1 MRRLRVRSNSSSHEK
16 MAKNWAICI
25 GINEYHN
32 LPSLNFAVRDADK
45 MRDWFVDEAGFEK
58 DHVYLFTDNSPQ
70 IADASKPYPSQPNY
84 ATLIRFLNNR
94 FKKPFLAAGD
104 NLWFF
109 FSGHGLRHAE
119 RDYLMLSDSSADVEL
134 IERTSIPL
142 SYVTERLRL
151 CGADNVV
158 IVQDACRNELKDKGV
173 GIGKEHQAGVITFA
187 SCSPGERSYE
197 IESLQQGAFTY
208 ALLEAL
214 RLEGEGNCATVERLY
229 QRLRHRVAEINQLHK
244 KPRQTP
250 YAIVEPAT
258 KYHLILLPKQATLRD
273 IDALKMDAQEAEL
286 EKDLQLAE
294 QIWTRV
300 LAVSPADNQALKALR
315 RIWQE
320 PQGQPS
326 NQNKSADDKSPPQP
340 SKSAEVKPPM
350 QPPSKS
356 LEVKSSPKPI
366 ETKTVQPNQQSNLK
380 TFEFEVAK
388 VQIRLEG
395 GILDFGASKKVSI
408 STSHKKAEYFVE
420 ELGNGITL
428 EMVSI
433 PAGSFMMGSPETEKE
448 SGDRERPQHQVNVPT
463 FFMGKYQVTQAQ
475 WRQVAA
481 LPQVKTELNP
491 DPAYFKGDRR
501 PVERV
506 SWLEAREFCARL
518 SDHSGREYRLPSEA
532 EWEYAC
538 RAGTTT
544 PFHFGETITP
554 KLVNND
560 GNYPYGDAPKG
571 EYRKQTTDV
580 GCFPANSFGLYDMH
594 GNVWEWCADDWHGN
608 YERAPTDA
616 SIWMNDIKN
625 YEAPETKKLLR
636 GGSWSSNAQS
646 CRSACRNYGTARFQ
660 NHRIGFRVVCVLR

>member
-1 MRRLRVRSNSSSHEK
+1 

-32 LPSLNFAVRDADK
+32 LPSLNFAVRDAEK

-58 DHVYLFTDNSPQ
+58 DHVYLFTDNSPP
-70 IADASKPYPSQPNY
+70 IADMSKPYPSQPTY
-84 ATLIRFLNNR
+84 ATLLRFLENR
-94 FKKPFLAAGD
+94 FKKRFLEAGD

-109 FSGHGLRHAE
+109 FSGHGLRHSE
-119 RDYLMLSDSSADVEL
+119 RDYLMLTDSSASERL
-134 IERTSIPL
+134 IERTAIPL
-142 SYVTERLRL
+142 IYVTERLRL

-173 GIGKEHQAGVITFA
+173 GIGEEHQAGVITFA
-187 SCSPGERSYE
+187 SCSPAERSYE

-229 QRLRHRVAEINQLHK
+229 QRLRYRVAEINQLHK

-286 EKDLQLAE
+286 ERDLQLAE

-300 LAVSPADNQALKALR
+300 LAVSPADNQALKALK
-315 RIWQE
+315 RIW
-320 PQGQPS
+320 GQSPS
-326 NQNKSADDKSPPQP
+326 P
-340 SKSAEVKPPM
+340 SKSQQALY
-350 QPPSKS
+350 QSQSSSKS
-356 LEVKSSPKPI
+356 VALP
-366 ETKTVQPNQQSNLK
+366 
-380 TFEFEVAK
+380 TFEFEVVSVNAK
-388 VQIRLEG
+388 GKEVKREKRWAKYI
-395 GILDFGASKKVSI
+395 
-408 STSHKKAEYFVE
+408 AEN
-420 ELGNGITL
+420 LGDGVTL

-433 PAGSFMMGSPETEKE
+433 PAGSFMMGSPETEKN
-448 SGDRERPQHQVNVPT
+448 SFNRERPQHRVNIT
-463 FFMGKYQVTQAQ
+463 EFFMGKYQVTQAQ

-491 DPAYFKGDRR
+491 DPSDFKGDNR
-501 PVERV
+501 PVESV
-506 SWLEAREFCARL
+506 SWLEAMEFCARL
-518 SDHSGREYRLPSEA
+518 SKYSECEYRLPSEA

-554 KLVNND
+554 ELVNYN
-560 GNYPYGDAPKG
+560 GNHPYGDALKG
-571 EYRKQTTDV
+571 EYRAQTTDV
-580 GCFPANSFGLYDMH
+580 GSFNLANAFGLYDMH
-594 GNVWEWCADDWHGN
+594 GNVWEWCADDWHDN
-608 YERAPTDA
+608 YEGAPTDL
-616 SIWMNDIKN
+616 SIWIDVVKD
-625 YEAPETKKLLR
+625 YGELKTKKPLR
-636 GGSWSSNAQS
+636 GGSWFYDSQD
-646 CRSACRNYGTARFQ
+646 CRSAFRFNDIVRNQDGNY
-660 NHRIGFRVVCVLR
+660 GFRVVCVVR

>member
-1 MRRLRVRSNSSSHEK
+1 MRRRRVQSNSSSHEK

-32 LPSLNFAVRDADK
+32 LPSLNFAVRDAEK

-58 DHVYLFTDNSPQ
+58 DHVYLFTDNSPP

-119 RDYLMLSDSSADVEL
+119 RDYLMLSDSSADAEL
-134 IERTSIPL
+134 IERTAIPL

-158 IVQDACRNELKDKGV
+158 IVQDACRDRLSTKGL
-173 GIGKEHQAGVITFA
+173 GIGEEHQAGVITFA
-187 SCSPGERSYE
+187 SCSPAERSYE

-214 RLEGEGNCATVERLY
+214 RLEGEGNCATVKRLY
-229 QRLRHRVAEINQLHK
+229 QRLRYRVAEINQLHK

-286 EKDLQLAE
+286 ERDLSLAE

-300 LAVSPADNQALKALR
+300 LAVSPADNQALKALK
-315 RIWQE
+315 RIW
-320 PQGQPS
+320 GQPPSPSKSQSS
-326 NQNKSADDKSPPQP
+326 NQSPSP
-340 SKSAEVKPPM
+340 SKSAVLP
-350 QPPSKS
+350 
-356 LEVKSSPKPI
+356 
-366 ETKTVQPNQQSNLK
+366 
-380 TFEFEVAK
+380 TFEFDVLTVDTKGKEVK
-388 VQIRLEG
+388 REKRQVQY
-395 GILDFGASKKVSI
+395 I
-408 STSHKKAEYFVE
+408 SET
-420 ELGNGITL
+420 LGKGVTL

-433 PAGSFMMGSPETEKE
+433 PAGSFMMGSPKTEKE
-448 SGDRERPQHQVNVPT
+448 SRDSERPQHRVNVPA
-463 FFMGKYQVTQAQ
+463 FFAGKYQVTHAQ

-481 LPQVKTELNP
+481 LPQVKTEL
-491 DPAYFKGDRR
+491 DPEPSRFKVDCR

-518 SDHSGREYRLPSEA
+518 SKHSGRDYRLPSEA

-554 KLVNND
+554 ELVNYD
-560 GNYPYGDAPKG
+560 GNYPYGGAPKG
-571 EYRKQTTDV
+571 EYRVQTTDV
-580 GCFPANSFGLYDMH
+580 SSFPANAFGLYGMH

-608 YERAPTDA
+608 YEGAPTDA

-625 YEAPETKKLLR
+625 YEATEALKLLR
-636 GGSWSSNAQS
+636 GGSWLNLAQY
-646 CRSACRNYGTARFQ
+646 CRSAYRIDSYARNRSLF
-660 NHRIGFRVVCVLR
+660 IGFRVVFVLR

>member
-1 MRRLRVRSNSSSHEK
+1 VAMRRLRVRSNSSSHEK

-32 LPSLNFAVRDADK
+32 LPSLSFAVRDAEK

-58 DHVYLFTDNSPQ
+58 DHVYLFTDNSPP
-70 IADASKPYPSQPNY
+70 IADMSKPYPSQPTY
-84 ATLIRFLNNR
+84 ATLLRFLENR
-94 FKKPFLAAGD
+94 FKKRFLEAGD

-109 FSGHGLRHAE
+109 FSGHGLRHSE
-119 RDYLMLSDSSADVEL
+119 RDYLMLTDSSASERLV
-134 IERTSIPL
+134 ERTAIPL

-158 IVQDACRNELKDKGV
+158 IVQDACRDRLSTKGL
-173 GIGKEHQAGVITFA
+173 GIGEEHQAGVITFA
-187 SCSPGERSYE
+187 SCSPAERSYE

-208 ALLEAL
+208 ALLESL
-214 RLEGEGNCATVERLY
+214 RLQGEGNCATVERLY
-229 QRLRHRVAEINQLHK
+229 QRLRYRVAEINQQYK

-286 EKDLQLAE
+286 ERDLQLAE

-300 LAVSPADNQALKALR
+300 LAVSPADNQALKALK
-315 RIWQE
+315 RIW
-320 PQGQPS
+320 GQPPPPNKSQSS
-326 NQNKSADDKSPPQP
+326 NQSPSP
-340 SKSAEVKPPM
+340 SKSAALP
-350 QPPSKS
+350 
-356 LEVKSSPKPI
+356 
-366 ETKTVQPNQQSNLK
+366 
-380 TFEFEVAK
+380 TFEFEVVSVDAK
-388 VQIRLEG
+388 GKEVKREKRQ
-395 GILDFGASKKVSI
+395 AQYI
-408 STSHKKAEYFVE
+408 SET
-420 ELGNGITL
+420 LGKGVTL

-433 PAGSFMMGSPETEKE
+433 PAGSFMMGAPETEKD
-448 SGDRERPQHQVNVPT
+448 SGYSERPQHRVNVPA
-463 FFMGKYQVTQAQ
+463 FFMGKYQVTQVQ

-491 DPAYFKGDRR
+491 DPSGFKGDRR
-501 PVERV
+501 PVEKV

-518 SDHSGREYRLPSEA
+518 SKHSGREYRLPSEA

-554 KLVNND
+554 KLVNYD
-560 GNYPYGDAPKG
+560 GNNPYGDAPKG

-580 GCFPANSFGLYDMH
+580 GCFPANAFGLYDMH

-608 YERAPTDA
+608 YEGAPTDA
-616 SIWMNDIKN
+616 SIWMYGIKN
-625 YEAPETKKLLR
+625 YEAPETLKLLR
-636 GGSWSSNAQS
+636 GGSWYGNAQY
-646 CRSACRNYGTARFQ
+646 CRSACRSYDNARNQ
-660 NHRIGFRVVCVLR
+660 CNSYGFRVVCSFSLR